1 MILRALLV
9 AAALAQPAAA
19 QVSLPEVGA
28 YFNAFR
34 TAEAEFTQVNADG
47 TISTG
52 TLYIHRPNRVRFE
65 YDEPADQLVMAGGG
79 QVAVFDGRGSG
90 NPEQYPLS
98 RTPLKI
104 ILADPVDLTRERM
117 VTGHSSD
124 GTTTTVT
131 AQDPENPEYGNIRL
145 VFTDDPVQLR
155 QWVVTNGAG
164 EETTVILGEMTTGAD
179 LSPRLFNIVQEAER
193 WRR

>member
-9 AAALAQPAAA
+9 AVALASPAAA
-19 QVSLPEVGA
+19 EVSLSEVGS

-90 NPEQYPLS
+90 APEQYPLA

-117 VTGHSSD
+117 VTGHMSD
-124 GTTTTVT
+124 GTTTTIT
-131 AQDPENPEYGNIRL
+131 AQDPENPGYGNIQL

-155 QWVVTNGAG
+155 QWIVTNGAG
-164 EETTVILGEMTTGAD
+164 ERTTVILGEMTTGAR
-179 LSPRLFNIVQEAER
+179 LPPRLFSIVQEAER

>member
-1 MILRALLV
+1 MRLRALAV
-9 AAALAQPAAA
+9 ALLLAGPAAA
-19 QVSLPEVGA
+19 EVSLPEVGS

-52 TLYIHRPNRVRFE
+52 TLFIHRPGRVRFE
-65 YDEPADQLVMAGGG
+65 YDEPEDQLVMAGGG
-79 QVAVFDGRGSG
+79 QVAIFDGRGSG
-90 NPEQYPLS
+90 SPEQYPLS

-104 ILADPVDLTRERM
+104 ILSDPVDLTRERM
-117 VTGHSSD
+117 VTGHTSD

-131 AQDPENPEYGNIRL
+131 AQDPENPGQGSIRL

-164 EETTVILGEMTTGAD
+164 EQTTVILGEMTTGGS

>member
-1 MILRALLV
+1 MSIRAFLV
-9 AAALAQPAAA
+9 AVALAFPAAA
-19 QVSLPEVGA
+19 EVSLPEVGA

-90 NPEQYPLS
+90 RPEQYPLA

-104 ILADPVDLTRERM
+104 ILAEPVDLTRERM
-117 VTGHSSD
+117 VTGIGSD
-124 GTTTTVT
+124 GTTTTIT
-131 AQDPENPEYGNIRL
+131 AQDSEHPEYGNIRL
-145 VFTDDPVQLR
+145 VFTDDPVELR

-164 EETTVILGEMTTGAD
+164 EETTVILGEMKTGGSM
-179 LSPRLFNIVQEAER
+179 SPSLFSIVQEAER